1 MIEVLDGKLKEYKE
15 QLSAEVKA
23 ANAKADEVTLEV
35 NEKMQN
41 QGASLLEIKEALTE
55 LQKKSGRI
63 AGNIAP
69 EVKNFETEFVK
80 AIEEKA
86 ADLARV
92 NKSNPVELKL
102 DGVNFDTKTVGDM
115 TVAANLTGSAVAGYS
130 LDPALRGRRKV
141 NFRDIPGV
149 GIVNS
154 ATGTWKFYRNN
165 SAVGEGSFGVQSI
178 GSAKAQIDYDFTEV
192 TITLDTI
199 AGFSRI
205 AKQMMRDLPF
215 MQSFLPAELREDY
228 FRAETNKFINVLM
241 PQIAAYSTSASVY
254 AEKLVEWASVI
265 AGRDYDATAFVTS
278 AANWA
283 TLLNTKPSDY
293 SIPGATT
300 IDAMGRVMVA
310 GIPVV
315 VCNGITGTKTL
326 TGDFSR
332 LKVVQGSGLS
342 VQFFEQDADNVTKN
356 LVTVRAEADVALA
369 ALRTDAFIYE

>member
-1 MIEVLDGKLKEYKE
+1 MLDGKLKEYKE

-63 AGNIAP
+63 AGNMAP

-165 SAVGEGSFGVQSI
+165 SAVGEGSFGVQTI

-254 AEKLVEWASVI
+254 AEKLVEWAGVL

>member
-1 MIEVLDGKLKEYKE
+1 MLDGKLKEYKE

-154 ATGTWKFYRNN
+154 STGTWKFYRNN
-165 SAVGEGSFGVQSI
+165 SAVGEGSFGVQTI

-254 AEKLVEWASVI
+254 AEKLVEWASVL